1 MNRTA
6 VFIVGGY
13 AFALIG
19 LGAGYVPDLAS
30 AQVAV
35 TARQASSPL
44 AGFDTCTAPPLHTMK
59 VWRAK
64 FSAVGIYIGGEDM
77 ACSYGNLSAG
87 WVRAVKAM
95 GWSLLPIYVG
105 PQPSCDRYAGR
116 INPKVAAAQGRIAG
130 AFAVKHA
137 KAFGIG
143 KGSPIYYDIE
153 SYNRK
158 NSRCASAVLTF
169 LDAWDRKLRAEGYI
183 SGVYSSADAA
193 IVSLESTKR
202 INGHPLA
209 KPKAVWIAFWN
220 NKENLTAAPYLKGS
234 AWARTDLSKQYSG
247 PHKVK
252 VGGIALNVDADLINS
267 PAVHARRAKAPP
279 HPRGR

>member
-19 LGAGYVPDLAS
+19 MGAGYAPGAE
-30 AQVAV
+30 AAV
-35 TARQASSPL
+35 TAKHAAGPMT
-44 AGFDTCTAPPLHTMK
+44 GFDTCTAPPLHTMK

-77 ACSYGNLSAG
+77 ACSYGNLSAS

-105 PQPSCDRYAGR
+105 PQPSCDHYSGR
-116 INPKVAAAQGRIAG
+116 INPKVAAAQGRLA
-130 AFAVKHA
+130 ARFAERHA

-153 SYNRK
+153 AYNRK
-158 NSRCASAVLTF
+158 NSRCANAVLTF
-169 LDAWDRKLRAEGYI
+169 LDAWDRRLHAEGYVP
-183 SGVYSSADAA
+183 GVYSSADSA
-193 IVSLESTKR
+193 IISLEKTTR
-202 INGHPLA
+202 INGHRLV
-209 KPKAVWIAFWN
+209 KPQAVWVALWN
-220 NKENLTAAPYLKGS
+220 NKKNLSAAPYLKGS
-234 AWARTDLSKQYSG
+234 AWSRTDTSKQYSG
-247 PHKVK
+247 PHRVK
-252 VGGIALNVDADLINS
+252 IGGIALNVDADLIDS
-267 PAVHARRAKAPP
+267 PVVRAKSPL

>member
-6 VFIVGGY
+6 VFIAGGY

-35 TARQASSPL
+35 TARQASGPL

-77 ACSYGNLSAG
+77 ACSYGNLSAA
-87 WVRAVKAM
+87 WVRAVRAI

-105 PQPSCDRYAGR
+105 PQPSCDRYSGR
-116 INPKVAAAQGRIAG
+116 INPKVAAAQGRIA
-130 AFAVKHA
+130 ADFAVQHA

-153 SYNRK
+153 AYNRK
-158 NSRCASAVLTF
+158 NSRCANAVLAF
-169 LDAWDRKLRAEGYI
+169 LDAWDRQLHAKGYV
-183 SGVYSSADAA
+183 SGVYSSADSA
-193 IVSLESTKR
+193 IISLDSTNR
-202 INGHPLA
+202 INGHRLV
-209 KPKAVWIAFWN
+209 KPQAIWVALWN
-220 NKENLTAAPYLKGS
+220 NRKNLSASPYLKGP
-234 AWARTDLSKQYSG
+234 AWSRADTSKQYSG

-252 VGGIALNVDADLINS
+252 VGGIALDVDADLIDS
-267 PAVHARRAKAPP
+267 PVVHASHPKAAP
-279 HPRGR
+279 HPGGR

>member
-1 MNRTA
+1 MHRTA
-6 VFIVGGY
+6 VFIVGGFTF
-13 AFALIG
+13 AFIG
-19 LGAGYVPDLAS
+19 LAAGYVPDPAS
-30 AQVAV
+30 ADVAV
-35 TARQASSPL
+35 TAKQASSPI
-44 AGFDTCTAPPLHTMK
+44 AGFDTCTAPSLHTMK

-77 ACSYGNLSAG
+77 ACSYGNLSAA

-137 KAFGIG
+137 KALGIG

-153 SYNRK
+153 AYNRK
-158 NSRCASAVLTF
+158 NSRCANAVLTF
-169 LDAWDRKLRAEGYI
+169 LDAWDRKLHAKGYI
-183 SGVYSSADAA
+183 SGVYSSADSA
-193 IVSLESTKR
+193 IISLEKNNR
-202 INGHPLA
+202 VNGHRLA
-209 KPKAVWIAFWN
+209 KPQAIWVALWN
-220 NKENLTAAPYLKGS
+220 NKENLSAAPYLKGS
-234 AWARTDLSKQYSG
+234 AWARKDTSKQYSG
-247 PHKVK
+247 PHRVK
-252 VGGIALNVDADLINS
+252 VGGIALNVDADLIDS
-267 PAVHARRAKAPP
+267 PVVRAKSPP